1 MGSIADWASVSVTL
15 LLGIAGFVVAR
26 NIGRDVRL
34 KVTERRLVAYER
46 LWALMRTASPY
57 NPPMDEAARRSLHG
71 EFTDWYYENGDGML
85 LERASRTVYLEAK
98 DNLIRPVERLTPVE
112 SRNRLR
118 TLADDQLET
127 ERGILAQRQLS
138 LLRTQLKSDL
148 AIYGRPYNP
157 TLGPEDRAF
166 LTHCGVNLAHK
177 PWSKSPKAIEKEM
190 ERDGSDVSGVTSL
203 VNAQE

>member
-46 LWALMRTASPY
+46 LWALMRMASPY
-57 NPPMDEAARRSLHG
+57 NPPMDEAMRRNLHG
-71 EFTDWYYENGDGML
+71 KFTDWYYQNGDGML
-85 LERASRTVYLEAK
+85 LERVSRTVYLEAK
-98 DNLIRPVERLTPVE
+98 DNLIRPVEKLTPVE

-118 TLADDQLET
+118 TLAGDQLET
-127 ERGILAQRQLS
+127 ERGVVAQRQLS

-157 TLGPEDRAF
+157 TLGREDRAF

-177 PWSKSPKAIEKEM
+177 PWSESTKAEEKEM
-190 ERDGSDVSGVTSL
+190 ERGGSGVSEVTS
-203 VNAQE
+203 VVKAQE